1 MRARARVCA
10 VAAGVAIAATL
21 AGCGTTTTSAGS
33 SSSLMATGTTLSI
46 YLSVPPSAAGDPAQ
60 QDVLR
65 AEQLACAQDASEVTH
80 YKIRCVRVTGR
91 KLSDNARTAIVNG
104 GAIAYIGELAPG
116 ASADSVGITNA
127 LDLLQVS
134 PTDNAIEL
142 TQTTAAVKN
151 SPSVF
156 YEDWSVYGRSF
167 ARVVPSAAEEARA
180 QIAEMRAQHVTSLY
194 VADDGSDYG
203 RAIALAV
210 TQDAPP
216 AISLARSEASA
227 DAVFYGGTSAQGAA
241 RFFAAAPAAAKRFGP
256 SGLDTPAFAAAM
268 PSGARNVYISS
279 PGFLSR
285 DLTPAGRQ
293 FVSQFTAAVGHT
305 PAMQAIFGY
314 EAVAA
319 TLYAIQKAGA
329 GADDRETV
337 IKDFFGIKDRSS
349 VLGPYSIDPQG
360 DTSLDAF
367 VFSRLRAGALVPLR
381 SAP

>member
-1 MRARARVCA
+1 
-10 VAAGVAIAATL
+10 
-21 AGCGTTTTSAGS
+21 
-33 SSSLMATGTTLSI
+33 
-46 YLSVPPSAAGDPAQ
+46 
-60 QDVLR
+60 
-65 AEQLACAQDASEVTH
+65 
-80 YKIRCVRVTGR
+80 
-91 KLSDNARTAIVNG
+91 
-104 GAIAYIGELAPG
+104 
-116 ASADSVGITNA
+116 
-127 LDLLQVS
+127 
-134 PTDNAIEL
+134 
-142 TQTTAAVKN
+142 
-151 SPSVF
+151 
-156 YEDWSVYGRSF
+156 
-167 ARVVPSAAEEARA
+167 
-180 QIAEMRAQHVTSLY
+180 MRAQHVTSLY

-227 DAVFYGGTSAQGAA
+227 DAAFYGGTSAQGAA
-241 RFFAAAPAAAKRFGP
+241 RFFAAAPPAAKLFGP
-256 SGLDTPAFAAAM
+256 SALDTPAFATAM

-349 VLGPYSIDPQG
+349 VLGTYSIDPQG
-360 DTSLDAF
+360 ETSLDAF